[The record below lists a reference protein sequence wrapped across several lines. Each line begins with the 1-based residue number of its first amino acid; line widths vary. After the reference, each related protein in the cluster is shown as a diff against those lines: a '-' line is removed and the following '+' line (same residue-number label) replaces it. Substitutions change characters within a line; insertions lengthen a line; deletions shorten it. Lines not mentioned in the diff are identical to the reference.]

1 MGEPWEG
8 TLDGEDA
15 LEKRQEADK
24 EASGAAPGASWPEPG
39 HLSGPAGP
47 EPLGPGHTH
56 HGESPGSTLPTS
68 VPYYDLGPVPVK

>member
-24 EASGAAPGASWPEPG
+24 EASGAAPGASWRK
-39 HLSGPAGP
+39 SARAGAVRAEKGGQNQDP
-47 EPLGPGHTH
+47 FRKQTRQ
-56 HGESPGSTLPTS
+56 
-68 VPYYDLGPVPVK
+68 DLLFEGL